1 MHICSHVL
9 HRCFPTLVFPS
20 SEAYKETKWFLFH
33 VQWGSLRARYNANM
47 MRRDFSCLPSLVRC
61 CCVSD
66 RRRLDW
72 QVFVQSWGLGGKLD
86 HNLVACEEE
95 KWQLR
100 IIIFCG
106 FKGILITAT
115 CNCLQGLLLLPGRY
129 WCHSSS
135 ALLPGLRRQVQLAS

>member
-47 MRRDFSCLPSLVRC
+47 MRRDFSCLPSLVQC

-95 KWQLR
+95 KMTIAYNYFLWFQGHLNHCNMQLPR
-100 IIIFCG
+100 G
-106 FKGILITAT
+106 PTTAPT
-115 CNCLQGLLLLPGRY
+115 QVLMPLFERFASRAA
-129 WCHSSS
+129 SSS
-135 ALLPGLRRQVQLAS
+135 AAG